1 MDRERLARLSIFA
14 AVVQAGG
21 FRAAARTLAMSPS
34 AVSHAVAELE
44 AALGVRL
51 LNRST
56 RSLAL
61 TDAGRALLERVGPA
75 LGEIDAAVADA
86 RDSDAA
92 PAGPVRITLTP
103 LSAHALFAPHLAAF
117 VDAYPGITL
126 DLVID
131 DRFVD
136 TVAEGYDLGVRLG
149 ETLRPDMIATRI
161 GGPLRMAAVA
171 APAYLKRYGRPTSL
185 EELADHRC
193 LHRRLGGG
201 IYRWEVTRGG
211 ADLVLDALPQT
222 LIVNDDALLR
232 RAVCDGAGIAFVIES
247 VMADDLAAGRLI
259 ELFPEHCPP
268 FPGFFIYHASRRQM
282 RPAVRASID
291 FFVAANRVEPFR
303 SPRLDDSLV

>member
-1 MDRERLARLSIFA
+1 
-14 AVVQAGG
+14 
-21 FRAAARTLAMSPS
+21 
-34 AVSHAVAELE
+34 
-44 AALGVRL
+44 
-51 LNRST
+51 
-56 RSLAL
+56 LAL
-61 TDAGRALLERVGPA
+61 TDAGCALLDRVGPA

-117 VDAYPGITL
+117 VAAYPGITL

-161 GGPLRMAAVA
+161 GGALRMAAVA
-171 APAYLKRYGRPTSL
+171 SPGYLARHGRPRTL
-185 EELADHRC
+185 EDLPSHRC
-193 LHRRLGGG
+193 LHRRLGAGV
-201 IYRWEVTRGG
+201 YRWEVTRDG
-211 ADLVLDALPQT
+211 ADLILDALPQT

-247 VMADDLAAGRLI
+247 VIADDLAAGRLV

-282 RPAVRASID
+282 RPAVRATID
-291 FFVAANRVEPFR
+291 FFPLGEEVDQDAYAGGHGRAPDEQQVKRFAVLRIERFEQRDQPAIGQLVLHR
-303 SPRLDDSLV
+303 ERPDPRDADPGERKLGERFS

>member
-1 MDRERLARLSIFA
+1 MDRERLARLSLFA
-14 AVVQAGG
+14 AVARAGG
-21 FRAAARTLAMSPS
+21 FRAAARTLGMSPS

-44 AALGVRL
+44 ATLGIRL

-61 TDAGRALLERVGPA
+61 TDAGRALLDRVGPA
-75 LGEIDAAVADA
+75 LGEIDAAVAVADA

-171 APAYLKRYGRPTSL
+171 SPAYLARYGRPTTL

-201 IYRWEVTRGG
+201 IYRWEVTREG
-211 ADLVLDALPQT
+211 ADLTLDALPQT

-232 RAVCDGAGIAFVIES
+232 RAVCDGAGIAFMIES
-247 VMADDLAAGRLI
+247 VIADDLAAGRLV

-268 FPGFFIYHASRRQM
+268 FPGFFIYHASRRHPSF
-282 RPAVRASID
+282 RPSWMLIPTSGSTSTSAID
-291 FFVAANRVEPFR
+291 
-303 SPRLDDSLV
+303 SWI

>member
-21 FRAAARTLAMSPS
+21 FRAAARTLGLSPS

-44 AALGVRL
+44 TALGLRL

-61 TDAGRALLERVGPA
+61 TDAGRALLDRVAPA
-75 LGEIDAAVADA
+75 LGEIDAAVAEA

-92 PAGPVRITLTP
+92 PAGPVRVTMTP
-103 LSAHALFAPHLAAF
+103 LSAHALFAPHLARF
-117 VDAYPGITL
+117 VDTFPGITL

-171 APAYLKRYGRPTSL
+171 SPAYLARHGRPATL
-185 EELADHRC
+185 EDLARHRC
-193 LHRRLGGG
+193 LHRRLAAGV
-201 IYRWEVTRGG
+201 YRWEVTRDGS
-211 ADLVLDALPQT
+211 DLVLDALPQT

-232 RAVCDGAGIAFVIES
+232 RALCDGAGIGFAIES
-247 VMADDLAAGRLI
+247 VLADDLAAGRLV
-259 ELFPEHCPP
+259 ELFRDLCPP

-282 RPAVRASID
+282 RPAVRATID
-291 FFVAANRVEPFR
+291 FFVAANRGATAAP
-303 SPRLDDSLV
+303 

>member
-1 MDRERLARLSIFA
+1 MNRERLARLSIFA

-21 FRAAARTLAMSPS
+21 FRAAARTLGLSPS
-34 AVSHAVAELE
+34 AVSHAVAGLE
-44 AALGVRL
+44 TVLGLRL

-61 TDAGRALLERVGPA
+61 TDAGRALLDRVAPA
-75 LGEIDAAVADA
+75 LGEIDAAVAEA

-92 PAGPVRITLTP
+92 PAGPVRVTMTP
-103 LSAHALFAPHLAAF
+103 LSAHALFAPHLARF
-117 VDAYPGITL
+117 VDTFPGITL

-171 APAYLKRYGRPTSL
+171 SPAYLARHGRPATL
-185 EELADHRC
+185 EDLARHRC
-193 LHRRLGGG
+193 LHRRLGAGV
-201 IYRWEVTRGG
+201 YRWEVTRDGS
-211 ADLVLDALPQT
+211 DLVLDALPQT

-232 RAVCDGAGIAFVIES
+232 RALCDGAGIGFAIES
-247 VMADDLAAGRLI
+247 VLADDLAAGRLV
-259 ELFPEHCPP
+259 ELFRDLCPP

-282 RPAVRASID
+282 RPAVRATID
-291 FFVAANRVEPFR
+291 FFVAANRGATAAP
-303 SPRLDDSLV
+303 

>member
-1 MDRERLARLSIFA
+1 MDFSGRSGEMMVFVTVMEQGSLS
-14 AVVQAGG
+14 
-21 FRAAARTLAMSPS
+21 AAARALQLAPS

-51 LNRST
+51 FNRST

-61 TDAGRALLERVGPA
+61 TDAGRALLDRVGPA

-117 VDAYPGITL
+117 VAAYPGITL

-161 GGPLRMAAVA
+161 GGALRMAAVA
-171 APAYLKRYGRPTSL
+171 SPGYLARHGRPRTL
-185 EELADHRC
+185 EDLPSHRC
-193 LHRRLGGG
+193 LHRRLGAGV
-201 IYRWEVTRGG
+201 YRWEVTRDG
-211 ADLVLDALPQT
+211 ADLILDALPQT

-247 VMADDLAAGRLI
+247 VIADDLAAGRLV

-282 RPAVRASID
+282 RPAVRATID
-291 FFVAANRVEPFR
+291 FFVAANRV
-303 SPRLDDSLV
+303 DGG

>member
-14 AVVQAGG
+14 AVAHAGG
-21 FRAAARTLAMSPS
+21 FRAAARTLGMSPS

-44 AALGVRL
+44 ATLALRL

-61 TDAGRALLERVGPA
+61 TDAGRALLDRVAPA
-75 LGEIDAAVADA
+75 LGEIDAAIADA
-86 RDSDAA
+86 CDSDAA

-103 LSAHALFAPHLAAF
+103 LSAHALFAPYLATF
-117 VDAYPGITL
+117 VETYPGITL

-171 APAYLKRYGRPTSL
+171 SPAYLARHGRPRTL
-185 EELADHRC
+185 EDLAGHRC

-201 IYRWEVTRGG
+201 IYRWEVTRNG

-232 RAVCDGAGIAFVIES
+232 RALCDGAGIGFAIES
-247 VMADDLAAGRLI
+247 VMADDLAAGRLV
-259 ELFPEHCPP
+259 ELFPDHCPP
-268 FPGFFIYHASRRQM
+268 FPGFFIYHASRRQV
-282 RPAVRASID
+282 RPAVRATID
-291 FFVAANRVEPFR
+291 FFVAANRRIEKRP
-303 SPRLDDSLV
+303 